1 MIILRALARRMT
13 IWGLGMKIDIDGIS
27 INYIDEGEGKI
38 VLLLHGWG
46 GSIQTMMPVF
56 NVLKDNFRVII
67 VDLPGFGESDI
78 PKIPWNSYDY
88 AECIYKFI
96 EKLNIRVSIIFG
108 HSHGG
113 RISIILSSK
122 YYMTEKLI
130 LIDSAGLI
138 PKRTAKYYIKVYWF
152 KLLKRIYLL
161 IPAQNKEEKI
171 DKFYKKY
178 GSRDYRDADGIMR
191 QTMVKVIN
199 DNLLEQLMLINVP
212 TLLIWG
218 ENDED
223 TPVYMGKIM
232 EQNIPDSGLVILKGA
247 GHYSYIDNYDQFRAV
262 INVFLKD
269 DF

>member
-1 MIILRALARRMT
+1 MNV
-13 IWGLGMKIDIDGIS
+13 GIDGLN
-27 INYIDEGEGKI
+27 INYIDEGKGKD

-46 GSIQTMMPVF
+46 GSIQTMMLIF
-56 NVLKDNFRVII
+56 NILRDGFRV
-67 VDLPGFGESDI
+67 VVPDLPGFGESGT
-78 PKIPWNSYDY
+78 PAAPWNSYDY
-88 AECIYKFI
+88 AECIYKFS
-96 EKLNIRVSIIFG
+96 EKLNLKKPIIFG

-122 YYMTEKLI
+122 YNLADKLI
-130 LIDSAGLI
+130 LIDSAGII
-138 PKRTAKYYIKVYWF
+138 PKRAAKYYIKVYWF

-161 IPAQNKEEKI
+161 LPSSNKEEKLN
-171 DKFYKKY
+171 KFYRKY
-178 GSRDYRDADGIMR
+178 GSRDYRDSDGVMR

-199 DNLLEQLMLINVP
+199 DNLLILLKNIKVP

-232 EQNIPDSGLVILKGA
+232 EENIPDSGLITLKGA
-247 GHYSYIDNYDQFRAV
+247 GHYSYVDNYEQFRAI

-269 DF
+269 DRRDI